1 VKRWLYV
8 AVLVCGV
15 AAAPPAA
22 SAQATPVLDLRLE
35 RDTRPGILSS
45 ALVVNLKLTVTERET
60 AGPPQ
65 DTFEVYAFAEQ
76 PDGGKTEIFPCSQEH
91 DSSPEVP
98 RGVYLCTV
106 LVDHGGHWAF
116 SGVVNKLRANRDD
129 PPVPLGRTAAELDI
143 VTSEVAPAADE
154 NPIKGRLFEVALLWS
169 HAAAA
174 AVWLG
179 AVGLVSILALP
190 ALRRR
195 LSAFGRHRLEE
206 RFDLIAKSTWVAT
219 ALLVASGTYL
229 LLNQTAY
236 ETPFSSARIEAAFR
250 LPYGK
255 PYFLALA
262 VKLSIYAVMVAASVV
277 LLAEARR
284 RLRSNVV
291 VVPADIEDSSPSPTA
306 QRDPSPWRTAG
317 PEGRG
322 GRRTAVADLPPVALE
337 APATV
342 TEPERDAPAAVRAG
356 AVVVMAGTVGLSL
369 SITLLKYFHELIEA
383 ARALL

>member
-1 VKRWLYV
+1 MKRWLCV
-8 AVLVCGV
+8 AVLACGV
-15 AAAPPAA
+15 AGAPRTA
-22 SAQATPVLDLRLE
+22 SAQTTPGLDLRLE

-60 AGPPQ
+60 VAPPK

-76 PDGGKTEIFPCSQEH
+76 PAGGKTEIFPCSQEH

-106 LVDHGGHWAF
+106 LLDHGGRWAF
-116 SGVVNKLRANRDD
+116 SGVVNKLRANPGD

-143 VTSEVAPAADE
+143 VTNEVAPAPEE
-154 NPIKGRLFEVALLWS
+154 NPIKGRLFDVALLWS

-174 AVWLG
+174 AVWLI
-179 AVGLVSILALP
+179 AMGLVSILALP
-190 ALRRR
+190 AFRRR

-206 RFDLIAKSTWVAT
+206 RFDLVVKSTWGAT
-219 ALLVASGTYL
+219 GLLVASGTYL

-262 VKLSIYAVMVAASVV
+262 VKLGIYAVMVAASVV

-291 VVPADIEDSSPSPTA
+291 VVPADIEDSSPWQTA
-306 QRDPSPWRTAG
+306 RPDADPWRTAG
-317 PEGRG
+317 PDERG

-337 APATV
+337 APAAV
-342 TEPERDAPAAVRAG
+342 TERDPDGPVLVRGG
-356 AVVVMAGTVGLSL
+356 AVVLIAGAVGLSL

>member
-1 VKRWLYV
+1 MKHWLRV
-8 AVLVCGV
+8 AVLACGV
-15 AAAPPAA
+15 AAAPGAA
-22 SAQATPVLDLRLE
+22 SAQATPGLDLRLE

-60 AGPPQ
+60 PAPPQ

-76 PDGGKTEIFPCSQEH
+76 PAGGKTEIFPCSQEH

-106 LVDHGGHWAF
+106 LLDHGGRWAF
-116 SGVVNKLRANRDD
+116 SGVVNKLRADPDD
-129 PPVPLGRTAAELDI
+129 PPVPLGRTVAELDI
-143 VTSEVAPAADE
+143 VTNEVAPAAAE
-154 NPIKGRLFEVALLWS
+154 NPIKGRLFEVALLWG

-174 AVWLG
+174 AVWLV

-206 RFDLIAKSTWVAT
+206 RFDLIVKSTWVAT
-219 ALLVASGTYL
+219 GLVVASGTYL

-236 ETPFSSARIEAAFR
+236 ETPFSSARTEAAFR

-284 RLRSNVV
+284 RLRSNVM
-291 VVPADIEDSSPSPTA
+291 VVPADIEET
-306 QRDPSPWRTAG
+306 SPWRTAG
-317 PEGRG
+317 PDASPWRTAGPDEQG

-337 APATV
+337 APAAV
-342 TEPERDAPAAVRAG
+342 TEREPDAPVLVRGG
-356 AVVVMAGTVGLSL
+356 AVVLIAGTVGLSL